1 MMSTRKKKPK
11 WRALGDRCLLCR
23 RKAVEG
29 LACEK
34 HRGAKVEMKHSA
46 LPYVILEQEKPER
59 LTGLGERTLLEC
71 ARCGYQLLTAEEAEK
86 HLSAPPPRS
95 VGGTIVGELLPKFVC
110 KSVSDCARRLG
121 DLVAGKR
128 RVRACS
134 KSLTV

>member
-1 MMSTRKKKPK
+1 MSTRKKKKPK
-11 WRALGDRCLLCR
+11 WRALGDRCMLCR

-29 LACEK
+29 LACERHK
-34 HRGAKVEMKHSA
+34 GAKVDLKHSR
-46 LPYVILEQEKPER
+46 LPYVIVEQEKPKS
-59 LTGLGERTLLEC
+59 LAGLGARTLLEC

-95 VGGTIVGELLPKFVC
+95 SGGVIVGELLQKFVC

-121 DLVAGKR
+121 DLVAGKH

-134 KSLTV
+134 KSLTL